1 MIQAPDCLTQP
12 QAPETWPPSYTGR
25 AKRRAPGWGEQRGR
39 RCKKCQALSGDS
51 GGVGVKGGKG
61 QRGGNSGKCKVEVS
75 CAEENKMLFEKESI
89 SRV

>member
-1 MIQAPDCLTQP
+1 M
-12 QAPETWPPSYTGR
+12 
-25 AKRRAPGWGEQRGR
+25 
-39 RCKKCQALSGDS
+39 
-51 GGVGVKGGKG
+51 KGGKG